1 MDVVEND
8 YKKYIVE
15 LSIIKEEKYQM
26 IKEKLRK
33 QNNYFNIKE
42 LKKYF

>member
-1 MDVVEND
+1 MNIVEND

-42 LKKYF
+42 LKKHF

>member
-1 MDVVEND
+1 MNIVEND